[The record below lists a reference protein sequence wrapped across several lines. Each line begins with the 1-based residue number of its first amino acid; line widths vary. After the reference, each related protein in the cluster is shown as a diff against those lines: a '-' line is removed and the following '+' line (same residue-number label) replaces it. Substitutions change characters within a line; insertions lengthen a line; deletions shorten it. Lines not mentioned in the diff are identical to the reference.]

1 MTTNADN
8 KAVPSFWQKWWN
20 ALKKPFQ
27 RNPASAAA
35 GQNQSP
41 SGGIAAPSIGAKSAG
56 LTSASA

>member
-8 KAVPSFWQKWWN
+8 NGVPSFWQKWWN

-27 RNPASAAA
+27 RDQAGACA

-41 SGGIAAPSIGAKSAG
+41 PGGEFSPSIGAKSDG